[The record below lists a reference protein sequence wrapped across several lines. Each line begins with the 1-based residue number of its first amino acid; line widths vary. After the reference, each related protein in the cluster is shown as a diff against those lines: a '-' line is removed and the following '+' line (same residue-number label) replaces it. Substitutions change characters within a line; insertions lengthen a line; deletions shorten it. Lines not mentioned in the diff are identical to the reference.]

1 MGWTIWLYLAVCLA
15 GLYALGLV
23 LYRLFLSV
31 KALAMATSHTKSLI
45 EALMAYEP
53 LEYTPA
59 SPTSR
64 AELSK
69 SLMER
74 RAFEQ
79 RREAKA
85 QARQRR
91 LVKRISNVEM
101 DKR

>member
-1 MGWTIWLYLAVCLA
+1 MGWTIWLYLAVALA
-15 GLYALGLV
+15 GLYVLGLV
-23 LYRLFLSV
+23 LYRLFLSM
-31 KALAMATSHTKSLI
+31 KALALATSHTQTLMRD
-45 EALMAYEP
+45 LMAFEP

-64 AELSK
+64 IELSK
-69 SLMER
+69 ALMER

-79 RREAKA
+79 SREAKA